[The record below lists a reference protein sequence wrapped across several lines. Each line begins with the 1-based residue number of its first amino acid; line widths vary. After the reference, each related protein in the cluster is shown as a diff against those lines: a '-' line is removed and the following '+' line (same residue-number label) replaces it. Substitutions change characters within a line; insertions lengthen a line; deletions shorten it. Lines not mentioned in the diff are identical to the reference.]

1 MNLALLSPELIA
13 MLGAG
18 FWHAA
23 IVFLRIGAMTSVM
36 PGFGET
42 FFPTHIRLVIGLVF
56 TAIVAPT
63 LPQITPPTTILQYV
77 AYIGSEVVI
86 GLGLGISLR
95 FFVHA
100 LQTAGSI
107 AAQTTSLA
115 QLFGGQG
122 VDPMPAL
129 GAILWI
135 SGLALVF
142 LLGLHLRAAEL
153 MIQSYDI
160 FPVGLRPEAAG
171 FSQWGIFRISQS
183 FAMAFTLAAPFVVTA
198 VIYNL
203 TLGLI
208 NRAMPQ
214 LMVFFIGAPAI
225 TFGGLVILAIG
236 SPLILIVWS
245 RGLSEFIMNPA
256 VGMP

>member
-1 MNLALLSPELIA
+1 
-13 MLGAG
+13 
-18 FWHAA
+18 
-23 IVFLRIGAMTSVM
+23 
-36 PGFGET
+36 
-42 FFPTHIRLVIGLVF
+42 
-56 TAIVAPT
+56 
-63 LPQITPPTTILQYV
+63 
-77 AYIGSEVVI
+77 
-86 GLGLGISLR
+86 
-95 FFVHA
+95 
-100 LQTAGSI
+100 
-107 AAQTTSLA
+107 
-115 QLFGGQG
+115 
-122 VDPMPAL
+122 
-129 GAILWI
+129 
-135 SGLALVF
+135 
-142 LLGLHLRAAEL
+142 

-236 SPLILIVWS
+236 SPLILVVWS